1 MHTIKGS
8 SGMMGLD
15 SISNLTHAAED
26 FFAFIRDNPN
36 VEIDG
41 GEVTDLILRVVD
53 FIKHELNAMRNEDYE
68 QGDARYLV
76 EEIKEYTESVKEG
89 KKQKTFKVHIYFDEG
104 AQMENI
110 RAFGVLNTIENMAD
124 IVSTEPM
131 DLDDEKSTEEIQAN
145 GFIFIIKS
153 DADENKIKSILQDT
167 MFLKS
172 LQVTEVEKTSRK
184 RKVNIDTTIISDS
197 ARNFVSVEVGK
208 LDTLLDIVGE
218 LVIAE
223 SMLGRT
229 DLGDEYEKA
238 YNNLQRMTDELQN
251 IVMSIRMVPVS
262 GIFHK
267 MQRVVRDLAR
277 KIGKDIDLVIKG
289 EQTEVDKKIIDNLSE
304 PLIHI
309 IRNAVDHGIED
320 ANERKTKGKDASGT
334 ILLEAYNEGGEV
346 VIAVF
351 DDGRGLD
358 RNRIVEKALSL
369 GLISTPDIPDNEVFN
384 LITHPGFSTTENV
397 TELSGRGV
405 GMDVVYQEIK
415 KAGGKLAI
423 ESRKDQGTAIIMRFP
438 LTLAIIDGVS
448 VSVGSEMYI
457 IPALNVLE
465 IFTMKDASLM
475 VSGGRRMIRL
485 RDELYPLVF
494 LGEVFETKG
503 YETDIYKSQLCL
515 VNNDRGQICICVDR
529 VLNKSKIVVKPIPE
543 YLLTEFPLLKGFS
556 ACTIMGDGNIRLILD
571 VNAFT

>member
-1 MHTIKGS
+1 MSNTDSMLDLFLYETNELIDGLEEILLKTENTGFSEEDINEVFRSMHTIKGS

-289 EQTEVDKKIIDNLSE
+289 EQTEVDKKIIDNLSD
-304 PLIHI
+304 L
-309 IRNAVDHGIED
+309 
-320 ANERKTKGKDASGT
+320 
-334 ILLEAYNEGGEV
+334 
-346 VIAVF
+346 
-351 DDGRGLD
+351 
-358 RNRIVEKALSL
+358 
-369 GLISTPDIPDNEVFN
+369 
-384 LITHPGFSTTENV
+384 
-397 TELSGRGV
+397 
-405 GMDVVYQEIK
+405 
-415 KAGGKLAI
+415 
-423 ESRKDQGTAIIMRFP
+423 
-438 LTLAIIDGVS
+438 
-448 VSVGSEMYI
+448 
-457 IPALNVLE
+457 
-465 IFTMKDASLM
+465 
-475 VSGGRRMIRL
+475 
-485 RDELYPLVF
+485 
-494 LGEVFETKG
+494 
-503 YETDIYKSQLCL
+503 
-515 VNNDRGQICICVDR
+515 
-529 VLNKSKIVVKPIPE
+529 
-543 YLLTEFPLLKGFS
+543 
-556 ACTIMGDGNIRLILD
+556 
-571 VNAFT
+571 